1 MALTPESLFEQLST
15 VQGNLAPTPPTV
27 TAAATISPTTFL
39 TVLTG
44 NTAVGTINPP
54 IAGSHMLAIVPGT
67 TTGFTTGGN
76 IVGATTTVANTV
88 YLFIYNPLPDAAF
101 TTTGGHYL
109 LVRSTTS

>member
-1 MALTPESLFEQLST
+1 MSLLTALFQQLST
-15 VQGNLAPTPPTV
+15 VQSEKQPTPPTV
-27 TAAATISPTTFL
+27 TAAATISPVNFL

-44 NTAVGTINPP
+44 NTAVSTINPP
-54 IAGSHMLAIVPGT
+54 VAGIHMLAIVPGT

-76 IVGATTTVANTV
+76 IVGATTTVANRV

-109 LVRSTTS
+109 LVSSTTS

>member
-1 MALTPESLFEQLST
+1 MSLPDSLFQQLST
-15 VQGNLAPTPPTV
+15 VQDNTQPTPPTV

-54 IAGSHMLAIVPGT
+54 TTGVHLLAIVPGT

-76 IVGATTTVANTV
+76 IVGATTTVANRA
-88 YLFIYNPLPDAAF
+88 YLFVFNPLTDAAF
-101 TTTGGHYL
+101 ATTGGHYL
-109 LVRSTTS
+109 LVSSTTS

>member
-1 MALTPESLFEQLST
+1 MLIDSLFQQLST
-15 VQGNLAPTPPTV
+15 VQDNLQPTPPTV

-54 IAGSHMLAIVPGT
+54 IPGTHMLCIVPGT

-76 IVGATTTVANTV
+76 IVGGTTTVANRA
-88 YLFIYNPLPDAAF
+88 YLFVYNPLGDASY
-101 TTTGGHYL
+101 TTGGHYC
-109 LVRSTTS
+109 LVSSTTS